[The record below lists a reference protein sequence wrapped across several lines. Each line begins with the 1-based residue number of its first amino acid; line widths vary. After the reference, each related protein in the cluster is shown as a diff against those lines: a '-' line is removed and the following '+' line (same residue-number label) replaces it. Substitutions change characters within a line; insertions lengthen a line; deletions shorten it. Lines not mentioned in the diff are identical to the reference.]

1 MTDKEV
7 SNKIAARP
15 ETPKP
20 GERTGSNF
28 RPYELDPELA
38 QTHLAELM
46 IKQMGT
52 PSDVSAPFIVRH
64 AIFKTL
70 NHIPPKYR
78 MASPGGL
85 DEKGVY
91 HNPTYEVIERGNITG
106 LDCSLRLGIYHH
118 AEAGSINKD
127 GHYFNNFWAYLMK
140 PKYIINGMSG
150 QQNPWEKEEGESIV
164 GRVVNWFRGK
174 PKEQTGQAGSR

>member
-1 MTDKEV
+1 MTDK
-7 SNKIAARP
+7 IITRP

-20 GERTGSNF
+20 GERSGSNYQ
-28 RPYELDPELA
+28 PYQLDPELA

-46 IKQMGT
+46 IGKMGT

-70 NHIPPKYR
+70 NHIPRKYR
-78 MASPGGL
+78 MVSPGMVDGN
-85 DEKGVY
+85 GVY
-91 HNPTYEVIERGNITG
+91 HNPTYEIVDYGNNTG
-106 LDCSLRLGIYHH
+106 LDCSLRLGVYHH

-150 QQNPWEKEEGESIV
+150 QQNPWEKEEGESIF
-164 GRVVNWFRGK
+164 GRLINWARGT
-174 PKEQTGQAGSR
+174 PKKDSTQAGSK